1 MVSESENP
9 YWLKPYVIGN
19 EPLRQTIALTIPHLQ
34 PPLSSLI
41 PPNILSSLI
50 RHPEP
55 LPSLDYGLFRLLLEV
70 RGWVGQTPQSGR
82 SAWEALTDA
91 RHEYYKSHSKFHSTY
106 TTLLSNYAEAQ
117 ILAAEENKLY
127 ACKLAL
133 VGAKGEKLSAEEH
146 TRQLVLV
153 AEAIKENAKRMAGNA
168 EAMKNDIL
176 KLKERERMREKVT
189 ESLAAA
195 KSAFLM
201 SEGQDLVQL
210 GKELYL
216 SKKRTEGAVDEETL
230 EETNG
235 MIAGVPEGES
245 AVEPGTDGT
254 MGQMRV
260 HEDWA

>member
-19 EPLRQTIALTIPHLQ
+19 ESLRQTIALAIPHLQ

-41 PPNILSSLI
+41 PQNILCSLI

-55 LPSLDYGLFRLLLEV
+55 LPFLDYGLFRLLLEV
-70 RGWVGQTPQSGR
+70 RGSIRQTSQPGC

-117 ILAAEENKLY
+117 ILAAEEDKLY

-133 VGAKGEKLSAEEH
+133 VGAEGEKLGAAEH

-153 AEAIKENAKRMAGNA
+153 AEAIKENAKRIAGNA
-168 EAMKNDIL
+168 EGMKNDIL
-176 KLKERERMREKVT
+176 KLKERERKRDIAT
-189 ESLAAA
+189 QSLAAA
-195 KSAFLM
+195 KFAFLM
-201 SEGQDLVQL
+201 SEGKDLVQL

-216 SKKRTEGAVDEETL
+216 SKKRTEGDLYQEPL
-230 EETNG
+230 EEANG
-235 MIAGVPEGES
+235 MVSEVPRG
-245 AVEPGTDGT
+245 
-254 MGQMRV
+254 
-260 HEDWA
+260 